1 MEKRLIVSL
10 MSILVLMMACA
21 TWTMSTMSEGVPRMT
36 KDELKALLDGPDL
49 TIIDV
54 RHDQDWKGSD
64 VKIKGAVREDPDDV
78 QSWANK
84 YAKNKLIV
92 LYCA

>member
-1 MEKRLIVSL
+1 MGKRLIVFL
-10 MSILVLMMACA
+10 MSILVMMMACT
-21 TWTMSTMSEGVPRMT
+21 TWTMSTMSKGVPRMT
-36 KDELKALLDGPDL
+36 KDEINALLDGPDL

-54 RHDQDWKGSD
+54 RHGQDWKESD

-78 QSWANK
+78 KSWANK

>member
-1 MEKRLIVSL
+1 MGKRSIVFL
-10 MSILVLMMACA
+10 VSISVMMMACA
-21 TWTMSTMSEGVPRMT
+21 TLTMSKGVPRMT
-36 KDELKALLDGPDL
+36 KDEINALLDGPDL

-92 LYCA
+92 LY

>member
-1 MEKRLIVSL
+1 MKRQLF
-10 MSILVLMMACA
+10 ILVVSTLVMMMACT
-21 TWTMSTMSEGVPRMT
+21 TWTMSTRSENVPRMT
-36 KDELKALLDGPDL
+36 KDELKAMIDNPDV

-64 VKIKGAVREDPDDV
+64 VRIKGAVREDPNDV
-78 QSWANK
+78 KSCVDK
-84 YAKNKLIV
+84 YAKDRLII